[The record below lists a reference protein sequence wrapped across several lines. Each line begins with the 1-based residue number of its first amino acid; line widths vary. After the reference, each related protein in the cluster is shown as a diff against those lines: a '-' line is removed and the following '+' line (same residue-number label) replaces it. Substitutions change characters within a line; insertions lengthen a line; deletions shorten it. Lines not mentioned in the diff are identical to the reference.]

1 MALPLQA
8 KAPKIM
14 EKILGIASG
23 RWHPESSAEICQ
35 QRGLHAEPIAGGEWL
50 IAAVNREMGDRL
62 WRF

>member
-1 MALPLQA
+1 
-8 KAPKIM
+8 M
-14 EKILGIASG
+14 EKILSVACG

-50 IAAVNREMGDRL
+50 IAAVNREMGDHL

>member
-8 KAPKIM
+8 EAPKIM
-14 EKILGIASG
+14 EEILGVASG

-35 QRGLHAEPIAGGEWL
+35 QRGLHAEPIAGSKRL

-62 WRF
+62 RRF